1 MLVRDRRLYCGL
13 SLSSGGMTCGPD
25 GVGTL
30 AGDGLMVVGT
40 GGVSTL
46 GGVGVLVMG
55 FGGVITLGEHALVCS
70 VVLVVTSWEK
80 MSLRRWMDFSCWSP
94 GASNG
99 SGD

>member
-1 MLVRDRRLYCGL
+1 MLVRDCRLYRGL
-13 SLSSGGMTCGPD
+13 SPSSGGMTCRPD
-25 GVGTL
+25 DVGTL

-46 GGVGVLVMG
+46 GGDGALVRG
-55 FGGVITLGEHALVCS
+55 FGGVITLGERTLVCS

-80 MSLRRWMDFSCWSP
+80 MSLRRWMAFSCWSP

>member
-13 SLSSGGMTCGPD
+13 SSLSGGMTCGPD

-30 AGDGLMVVGT
+30 AVDGLMVVGA

-55 FGGVITLGEHALVCS
+55 FGGVITLGERASVCS
-70 VVLVVTSWEK
+70 VVLALSRWEK
-80 MSLRRWMDFSCWSP
+80 MSLRRWMAFSCWSP